1 MIEWLADNAPLLRTI
16 SVLALLGYSV
26 HLALRSGVFSFA
38 TVGFFAVGG
47 YLSANLLKED
57 WNRWIVLLVVLV
69 VSALLASA
77 LTPALGRLQS
87 LYLAMATLAFTL
99 FVQAAALS
107 WPTYTGGA
115 SGIFGVPRSLLQGEM
130 FAIVVVVVVLV
141 WVTQRGVLGRATTAI
156 RHDEV
161 LSASAGVDVRRNQAA
176 AFVGSSVVGAVAGF
190 VQVSSFGLFGPTDVS
205 FGVVV
210 TSLTVAVVG
219 GALAWQGPLLGAV
232 LIGALPVYLDFVGEY
247 NLILQAILVLA
258 LVVYQPSGLVG
269 MVRLAVRQVRRL
281 RRRGPAAHAPAADQ
295 KPEETEVK
303 AQ

>member
-38 TVGFFAVGG
+38 TVGFFAFGG
-47 YLSANLLKED
+47 YLSANLLKEE
-57 WNRWIVLLVVLV
+57 WNRGLVLV
-69 VSALLASA
+69 LVIVASALVASV

-99 FVQAAALS
+99 FVQAVALS

-115 SGIFGVPRSLLQGEM
+115 SGLFGVPRSLVQGEM
-130 FAIVVVVVVLV
+130 FLIVGIVVLLV

-161 LSASAGVDVRRNQAA
+161 LSASAGVNVRLNQAA
-176 AFVGSSVVGAVAGF
+176 AFVGSSIVGAVAGF
-190 VQVSSFGLFGPTDVS
+190 VQVSGFGLFGPTDVS

-219 GALAWQGPLLGAV
+219 GALAWQGPLLGAI
-232 LIGALPVYLDFVGEY
+232 LIGALPVYLDVVGEY
-247 NLILQAILVLA
+247 NLILQAVLVLA

-269 MVRLAVRQVRRL
+269 LVRLVARRL
-281 RRRGPAAHAPAADQ
+281 RGLRRDGAVAPTPASERQ
-295 KPEETEVK
+295 PERTEVK
-303 AQ
+303 AP